1 MRWQGSGWPIHATRS
16 GEAHRYTYTHTGK
29 PIPSSENDAKLAFFF
44 LSRNQSLQELKKLDS
59 TEVALVDFVDPI
71 ELVSTLAI

>member
-1 MRWQGSGWPIHATRS
+1 MPNW
-16 GEAHRYTYTHTGK
+16 
-29 PIPSSENDAKLAFFF
+29 LFFFF

-71 ELVSTLAI
+71 ELVSTSAI